1 MKFEEELKIGAILE
15 INKDDHEL
23 FDDYLEIITN
33 IGYLVMISSVK
44 IQ

>member
-1 MKFEEELKIGAILE
+1 MTYEEEVKIGAILE
-15 INKDDHEL
+15 VNKEDHEL

-44 IQ
+44 IK